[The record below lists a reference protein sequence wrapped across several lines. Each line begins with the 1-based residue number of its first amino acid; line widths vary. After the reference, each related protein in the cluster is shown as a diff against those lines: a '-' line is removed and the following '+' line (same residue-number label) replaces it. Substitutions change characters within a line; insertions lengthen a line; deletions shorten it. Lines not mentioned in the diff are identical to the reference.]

1 MRRAVVTTAAT
12 AAGIVMLLSMK
23 PHGTELGGSTA
34 LGSTGSGTGTA
45 AGSGSGAASTPS
57 AGASSGT
64 SAGTSAGTGSGSAS
78 GSGKTSAPGTGS
90 GSSSSS
96 SATRTVTGDSVDT
109 RWGPVQVQ
117 LTMQG
122 KKITKVDVVQYPQ
135 NNRKD
140 EEINSYALPVL
151 TQETLSAQNAD
162 IQAVSGATVTSDGY
176 IQSLQSALDKS

>member
-1 MRRAVVTTAAT
+1 
-12 AAGIVMLLSMK
+12 
-23 PHGTELGGSTA
+23 
-34 LGSTGSGTGTA
+34 
-45 AGSGSGAASTPS
+45 
-57 AGASSGT
+57 
-64 SAGTSAGTGSGSAS
+64 
-78 GSGKTSAPGTGS
+78 
-90 GSSSSS
+90 
-96 SATRTVTGDSVDT
+96 
-109 RWGPVQVQ
+109 
-117 LTMQG
+117 MQG